1 MSDLL
6 LALGLT
12 VLLLLRVLPYIMMR
26 VSPTMRRRFENRVAR
41 LHALLDVGGGTLMLI
56 FIGILI
62 WQRAWLAVV
71 LLGVISIP
79 SLRGFWTGL
88 VILAKTP
95 VD

>member
-12 VLLLLRVLPYIMMR
+12 ILLVLRILPYILMR
-26 VSPTMRRRFENRVAR
+26 VSPAMRRRFENRIAR
-41 LHALLDVGGGTLMLI
+41 MQALLDVGGGTLMII
-56 FIGILI
+56 FISILI
-62 WQRAWLAVV
+62 WQRAWLAAL

-88 VILAKTP
+88 VVLAKTP
-95 VD
+95 PS